1 MTIKL
6 VKAKE
11 EEKKKLKKSVLQL
24 ATFAKSKINSSS
36 KRQEINER
44 KVILKE
50 GLNQRKNG
58 KWKKVNKSNI
68 ALLDV
73 EFFFQS
79 LKNKA
84 NITCLL
90 CGNQISYKSNE
101 FVNRAMSKVSF
112 TCSNGFSKNKEFS
125 LFTCSSIHIS
135 GTQKKVPL
143 ANIQICAAALV
154 SGVNNDQLTKLL
166 MCLGINS
173 LSENSRKKLT
183 DIIGGK
189 LLDFF
194 DKNMKKYKSKEKELT
209 VKLGLGKEGI
219 TLIVDGTYTKRSNGF
234 TMDSPTCLVPQH
246 QFDLISQSHN
256 IDFSQFRHLLR
267 SPK

>member
-1 MTIKL
+1 MER
-6 VKAKE
+6 KALLELFQLGILERVCHFTKTQHKKMSLE
-11 EEKKKLKKSVLQL
+11 NVQKNDNKTCQSQRGRKKKVKKSVLQL

-112 TCSNGFSKNKEFS
+112 TCSNGFSKQLPTFQFCQINAFS
-125 LFTCSSIHIS
+125 FIHTLSSAFLAHILS
-135 GTQKKVPL
+135 SKKFL
-143 ANIQICAAALV
+143 
-154 SGVNNDQLTKLL
+154 
-166 MCLGINS
+166 
-173 LSENSRKKLT
+173 ENFL
-183 DIIGGK
+183 
-189 LLDFF
+189 
-194 DKNMKKYKSKEKELT
+194 
-209 VKLGLGKEGI
+209 
-219 TLIVDGTYTKRSNGF
+219 
-234 TMDSPTCLVPQH
+234 PT
-246 QFDLISQSHN
+246 F
-256 IDFSQFRHLLR
+256 
-267 SPK
+267 

>member
-1 MTIKL
+1 MKKKKIIPKGVECTP
-6 VKAKE
+6 E
-11 EEKKKLKKSVLQL
+11 HEKKKNCQFWPQPP
-24 ATFAKSKINSSS
+24 A
-36 KRQEINER
+36 
-44 KVILKE
+44 
-50 GLNQRKNG
+50 
-58 KWKKVNKSNI
+58 
-68 ALLDV
+68 
-73 EFFFQS
+73 FFFF
-79 LKNKA
+79 NA
-84 NITCLL
+84 DV
-90 CGNQISYKSNE
+90 SN
-101 FVNRAMSKVSF
+101 VGLPN
-112 TCSNGFSKNKEFS
+112 
-125 LFTCSSIHIS
+125 CSSIHIS

-143 ANIQICAAALV
+143 VNIQICAAALV